1 MMAFLPDLPVT
12 PGAVMAPG
20 GALPGL
26 PQPGSALDFAGLL
39 NAALPEG
46 ETPAPALTNLPAAVP
61 ELPPHTPPV
70 SPAQLVSATPILPTA
85 QPLAPPPTPARLPI
99 SGKILPDSGEAVPSA
114 SIPTTPPSPAPAVA
128 RVPIGPEHAAP
139 VIAVQLRAETPGE
152 GGEQPQAINITDADA
167 TDEPPVEPGQP
178 VVAAVAVA
186 VPVTLAPAAPPP
198 APVSGSGL
206 LPTRAA
212 IRTDAARPGAQATPT
227 ARAEHQPLPAALTL
241 PEGEGEGE
249 STASP
254 APAAIP
260 AEASPANAQASSQQS
275 AAATPAFAPQSA
287 AAPVMVERAEPR
299 SPAPQQES
307 AIAQV
312 GELREALRAVRPEM
326 TVRHADFGFVSL
338 RIEPTGTQDWRAV
351 LASRDPGFVPAIH
364 AALAERTVAATSDTA
379 ASNNNP
385 GQNGPSDQRY
395 GASPNGGQGSS
406 QPYLSHSGGR
416 NEGQSPQSQNR
427 QPSTTDAVVARAG
440 DAAAERPGRGDRG
453 VFA

>member
-1 MMAFLPDLPVT
+1 MMAFPPDLSVT

-20 GALPGL
+20 NAAPGA
-26 PQPGSALDFAGLL
+26 PQPGIGLDFAGLL

-61 ELPPHTPPV
+61 QLPPHASAPSP
-70 SPAQLVSATPILPTA
+70 SPAVPVAPNLPPA
-85 QPLAPPPTPARLPI
+85 PPLAAPPPTTTRLPS
-99 SGKILPDSGEAVPSA
+99 SGKILPESGEAVPQAVVPRTLPAAAPDAA
-114 SIPTTPPSPAPAVA
+114 S
-128 RVPIGPEHAAP
+128 VPVGPDHAAP
-139 VIAVQLRAETPGE
+139 VLAVELRSATP
-152 GGEQPQAINITDADA
+152 EQHPDDPEAISVTDADA
-167 TDEPPVEPGQP
+167 TDEAPDVPDEPVL
-178 VVAAVAVA
+178 VAVA
-186 VPVTLAPAAPPP
+186 AAVQVALAPAAPPP
-198 APVSGSGL
+198 APAPS
-206 LPTRAA
+206 PTRGA
-212 IRTDAARPGAQATPT
+212 IRAEAPRAAPQATPT
-227 ARAEHQPLPAALTL
+227 PRAEHQPLPAALPL
-241 PEGEGEGE
+241 PDPEGEGE

-254 APAAIP
+254 ARAAMSP
-260 AEASPANAQASSQQS
+260 EAPSGSAQMSPQS
-275 AAATPAFAPQSA
+275 PAAATPAPAPQPVA
-287 AAPVMVERAEPR
+287 TPVMAERAEPR

-379 ASNNNP
+379 AGSNNP
-385 GQNGPSDQRY
+385 GHNGPSDQRY

-406 QPYLSHSGGR
+406 QPYLSHSGGG
-416 NEGQSPQSQNR
+416 NERHSSPSQGR
-427 QPSTTDAVVARAG
+427 QPNTTDAVVARA
-440 DAAAERPGRGDRG
+440 DEASAERPVRRDRG

>member
-1 MMAFLPDLPVT
+1 MMAFMPDLPVT
-12 PGAVMAPG
+12 PGAILAPG
-20 GALPGL
+20 GALPGH

-46 ETPAPALTNLPAAVP
+46 ATPASALTDLPATVP
-61 ELPPHTPPV
+61 ELPPRAASTLAAPV
-70 SPAQLVSATPILPTA
+70 V
-85 QPLAPPPTPARLPI
+85 PLAPMTAAPPPARLPI
-99 SGKILPDSGEAVPSA
+99 SGKILPESGAVMPPA
-114 SIPTTPPSPAPAVA
+114 SIPATAPSPVPEVA
-128 RVPIGPEHAAP
+128 RAQSAPEHAAP
-139 VIAVQLRAETPGE
+139 VIAVQLRAETPGA
-152 GGEQPQAINITDADA
+152 GGKQSEAVNITDADA
-167 TDEPPVEPGQP
+167 TDEAPVEPGEP
-178 VVAAVAVA
+178 VVAAMAVA
-186 VPVTLAPAAPPP
+186 VPVTLTPAAPPP
-198 APVSGSGL
+198 APVSAPAP

-212 IRTDAARPGAQATPT
+212 IRTDAARPGAQAAPT
-227 ARAEHQPLPAALTL
+227 VRAEHQPLPAALTL
-241 PEGEGEGE
+241 PEGESEGE

-260 AEASPANAQASSQQS
+260 AEASPASAQASSQQPVAVTPALAPQT
-275 AAATPAFAPQSA
+275 AAAS
-287 AAPVMVERAEPR
+287 VMAERAEPR
-299 SPAPQQES
+299 SPAPQQDS

-351 LASRDPGFVPAIH
+351 LASRDPGFVPAIQ
-364 AALAERTVAATSDTA
+364 AALAERAVAATADTA
-379 ASNNNP
+379 GAGQNP
-385 GQNGPSDQRY
+385 GQNGTSDQRY

-427 QPSTTDAVVARAG
+427 QPSTTEAVVARVEE
-440 DAAAERPGRGDRG
+440 AAAERPGRGDRG

>member
-12 PGAVMAPG
+12 PGAIMAPG

-39 NAALPEG
+39 KAALPEG

-61 ELPPHTPPV
+61 QLPPHTPPA
-70 SPAQLVSATPILPTA
+70 SPAPLVSATPTLPTG
-85 QPLAPPPTPARLPI
+85 QPLVSPPPPAARLP
-99 SGKILPDSGEAVPSA
+99 SGKILPESGAVMPPA
-114 SIPTTPPSPAPAVA
+114 SIPATPPSPAPEVD
-128 RVPIGPEHAAP
+128 RVPIAPEHAAP
-139 VIAVQLRAETPGE
+139 VSAASLQAETPGE
-152 GGEQPQAINITDADA
+152 GGEQPEAINITAADA
-167 TDEPPVEPGQP
+167 TDEVPLVPVEP
-178 VVAAVAVA
+178 VAAAVA
-186 VPVTLAPAAPPP
+186 VPVTLTPAAPPP
-198 APVSGSGL
+198 VSAPSS
-206 LPTRAA
+206 LPNRAA
-212 IRTDAARPGAQATPT
+212 IRTEAPRSGAQTTPT
-227 ARAEHQPLPAALTL
+227 LRAEHQPLPAALTL
-241 PEGEGEGE
+241 PEPESEGE
-249 STASP
+249 SSASP
-254 APAAIP
+254 APAAML
-260 AEASPANAQASSQQS
+260 AEASPTSAQASSQ
-275 AAATPAFAPQSA
+275 PSA
-287 AAPVMVERAEPR
+287 AAPPAFATQPAAALVMAERGEPR

-326 TVRHADFGFVSL
+326 TMRHADFGFVSL

-364 AALAERTVAATSDTA
+364 AALAERTVAAASDTA
-379 ASNNNP
+379 SSNTNP
-385 GQNGPSDQRY
+385 GQNGTSDQRY

-406 QPYLSHSGGR
+406 QPYLGHSGGR

-440 DAAAERPGRGDRG
+440 EAAAERPARGDRG